1 MYKYVICQNIANF
14 DHHLNQQKAII
25 MKQKLIIIPGLDKLG
40 LRGYGVAS
48 RARTLWAHERLRET
62 EWANMSQSEPELA
75 RVTVADRARDR
86 AIVIQSQ
93 RNQKWVRVS
102 QSELEWLVSQIELV
116 SRVPCSQ
123 LIMLD
128 NKREIGSQSASLR
141 EKLAHKQS
149 YHCSCRLA
157 YIAVMH

>member
-1 MYKYVICQNIANF
+1 
-14 DHHLNQQKAII
+14 
-25 MKQKLIIIPGLDKLG
+25 MKQKLIIFPGLDKLG
-40 LRGYGVAS
+40 LGGYGVVS
-48 RARTLWAHERLRET
+48 RASTLWAHEELRET
-62 EWANMSQSEPELA
+62 EWAGESQRESEWANMSQSEPELA

-93 RNQKWVRVS
+93 RSQKWLRVS